1 MRWYTRLSGVER
13 EEISRQLAAGASGR
27 AIARQLGR
35 PPRTISRELRRTGK
49 RRLRTRRRRDR
60 AGAAHR
66 VALHTGAAR
75 RRGHRKLL
83 THARLQ
89 AAVHARL
96 RQRWSPEQIARWLVT
111 EYPDEATMRISHETL
126 YTYLYVLPRGA
137 LKQEL
142 LRCLRQRRKP
152 RKRRGAAHDRRGQ
165 IPDMLRIEERPAEV
179 ADRTVPGHWEGDL
192 LMGRR
197 HASALGTL
205 VERTTRFTRLVPL
218 RGQDP
223 PTVRRAFAREMR
235 TLPGQ
240 RRRSLTD
247 DRGREML
254 EQRLFTRATQVQ
266 VYFAHPHSPWERGTN
281 ENTNGLI
288 RQFFPKG
295 TDCSTVS
302 RRAIKHVQALLNGRP
317 RKVLS
322 WRFPCAVLR
331 DHLVALET

>member
-1 MRWYTRLSGVER
+1 MRCYTRLTFAER
-13 EEISRQLAAGASGR
+13 EEISRALAAGASGR
-27 AIARQLGR
+27 ALARQLGR
-35 PPRTISRELRRTGK
+35 SPSTIARELRRTGK
-49 RRLRTRRRRDR
+49 RRLRTRRRRYR
-60 AGAAHR
+60 AGPAQC
-66 VALHTGAAR
+66 GAAQAGAIR
-75 RRGHRKLL
+75 RWGRRKLL

-96 RQRWSPEQIARWLVT
+96 AQRWSPEQIAQWLVT
-111 EYPDEATMRISHETL
+111 EYPADATMRISHETI

-137 LKQEL
+137 LKREL
-142 LRCLRQRRKP
+142 LRCLRHRRKH
-152 RKRRGAAHDRRGQ
+152 RQSRRAVHDRRGL
-165 IPDMLRIEERPAEV
+165 IPAMLSIEERPAEV

-205 VERTTRFTRLVPL
+205 VERTTRFTLLVPL
-218 RGQDP
+218 RTQEP
-223 PTVRRAFAREMR
+223 RHVRRAFAREMR
-235 TLPGQ
+235 TLPRQ
-240 RRRSLTD
+240 LTKSLTY

-254 EQRLFTRATQVQ
+254 EHRLFTRDTQVQ

-295 TDCSTVS
+295 TDFSQVS
-302 RRAIKHVQALLNGRP
+302 RREVKQVQALLNGRP
-317 RKVLS
+317 RKVLN
-322 WRFPCAVLR
+322 WRFPCEALR